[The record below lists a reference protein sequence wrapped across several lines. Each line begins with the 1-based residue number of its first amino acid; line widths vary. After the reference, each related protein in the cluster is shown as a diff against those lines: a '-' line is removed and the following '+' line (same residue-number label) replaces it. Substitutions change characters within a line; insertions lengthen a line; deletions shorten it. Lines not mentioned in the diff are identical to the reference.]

1 MPPPSSLSGLSR
13 AALEALL
20 VEMFGEVAS
29 LKQVV
34 AELREEIARLK
45 GLKGRPDIKP
55 GGMDKATEP
64 ANPVKREKRRRG
76 KIRPRVA
83 VEDRIIKVSA
93 PVGSRFKGY
102 ETYMSQELVLSVH
115 AIRYRRQRWVTPDG
129 ETIVAPMPEGTK
141 GHFGPNLRRFVLM
154 QYHQGQNTLPRLKA
168 LLHSVG
174 VAISE
179 REIQRLLTEKQDGFL
194 DENRDVLRAGLETS
208 AWVSVDDTGARHK
221 ACPCERGGKER
232 VLHADRQR
240 PLHLVRLLR
249 IQDPAESRLVA
260 PQHSAVTSSAAAIA
274 VISASPSIRVL
285 WANSVMGSQRA
296 VLSILMLFADSFALH
311 YCGIPEQGDQLVR
324 RPEGAFAQV
333 WRHDRLD
340 RFELFG
346 GITARVDFGACQGGM
361 PQPKGHFADVAG
373 GLKHDHCTSV
383 APIS

>member
-1 MPPPSSLSGLSR
+1 MPPPSSLSGLSH

-76 KIRPRVA
+76 KILPRVA
-83 VEDRIIKVSA
+83 VEDRIIKTSA
-93 PVGSRFKGY
+93 PTGSRFKGY

-154 QYHQGQNTLPRLKA
+154 QYHQGQTTLPRLKA

-194 DENRDVLRAGLETS
+194 DEIIRAARSGGDSHGQWECWQPAFGRHLAFGVLVVVRDAVARFQPAGVAYEIGRKPAFS
-208 AWVSVDDTGARHK
+208 HFGEV
-221 ACPCERGGKER
+221 RG
-232 VLHADRQR
+232 
-240 PLHLVRLLR
+240 
-249 IQDPAESRLVA
+249 I
-260 PQHSAVTSSAAAIA
+260 
-274 VISASPSIRVL
+274 
-285 WANSVMGSQRA
+285 RA
-296 VLSILMLFADSFALH
+296 VVSAD
-311 YCGIPEQGDQLVR
+311 DQEEVH
-324 RPEGAFAQV
+324 G
-333 WRHDRLD
+333 
-340 RFELFG
+340 
-346 GITARVDFGACQGGM
+346 
-361 PQPKGHFADVAG
+361 
-373 GLKHDHCTSV
+373 
-383 APIS
+383 